1 MINNVLRGINGQYDD
16 KNTLELLQWLM
27 NVPVF
32 ANTIHQLTRI
42 EPSSRVELRN
52 SRPYP
57 NERPLFRLKKA
68 IKKPLAMLIQI
79 GRQAK
84 ENTNGKE
91 NDEFQALLEELMKA
105 N

>member
-1 MINNVLRGINGQYDD
+1 MMNNVLSEINGRHGD
-16 KNTLELLQWLM
+16 KSTLELLQWLM

-42 EPSSRVELRN
+42 EPSSRVELGH
-52 SRPYP
+52 SRPYS

-68 IKKPLAMLIQI
+68 MKKPLAMLIQI

-84 ENTNGKE
+84 ENTNRKE
-91 NDEFQALLEELMKA
+91 NDEF
-105 N
+105 